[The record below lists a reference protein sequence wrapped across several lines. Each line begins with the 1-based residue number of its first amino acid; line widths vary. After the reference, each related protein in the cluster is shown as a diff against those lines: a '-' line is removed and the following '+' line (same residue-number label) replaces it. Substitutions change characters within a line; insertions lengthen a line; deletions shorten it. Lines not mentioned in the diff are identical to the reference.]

1 MHLLC
6 TNAVPLQLKEVRE
19 DEIKSGEIKYV
30 ILSHRWGD
38 DETSF
43 QDLACLEQNRL
54 KGTKGYKKI
63 QCFLKRAAK
72 EGYDYAWIDT
82 CCINK
87 ESSAELSEAIN
98 SMFRWYQLAD
108 ICYAYLQDVHPSK
121 SPEDINT
128 QLQKSEWFQRGWTLQ
143 ELIAPPSLVFLSND
157 WTNLGDKTGLSQLI
171 SKITLIDEGVLRGE
185 TRLGDCS
192 VAKRMSWA
200 SARVTTRTEDTA
212 YCLMGIFNVSM
223 PLLYGEGRKAFI
235 RLQEEIMKESDDQS
249 LFAWD
254 ASDFQGFN
262 ATGLLALTPA
272 FFKNSKNIVPFRP
285 LKKSSPYS
293 VTNKGIRV
301 ELPLLAIEAGV
312 VWSTSEEITQK
323 KALLLECQELST
335 DHRTKPVAILLGQ
348 LAGSDSRF
356 IRINHGLYRD
366 LAWAHLWFLEPSVIY
381 ARKIYWD
388 FEEAVIE
395 PARELNDLNLEVA
408 RPQRNIVIFFDDGYY
423 NGFRKGNYS
432 AIQTIHSL
440 ISDVGNPQI
449 CYYDQP
455 TSDDNIKNR
464 VMRAYEILETI
475 GVYVPYL
482 NTIHDIW
489 SSYQTWYRAVSCGN
503 PDLAR
508 GDFSEMSLVHSGNF
522 KLAVTFLGLFDSV
535 NTKPGCNL
543 ARGICDFQKEEYLPS
558 IVTHPGL
565 VVRHAVAIDEREP
578 SLRPN
583 LGNESAK
590 YMHDFEELWFPGGH
604 AVVTDSSPN
613 EKWKLGH
620 VPLVWMLRE
629 AARAGLGIDPHK
641 LRRYFDLE
649 ELNQAQPPKGDEDIL
664 KSIFFSEQM
673 KNGLYQAAKLGH
685 MHDYWKFHDRSTTR
699 SILMASTLEEIPLFD
714 ISKKRFS
721 SRAIILKKQLFW
733 NIRRG
738 STVDPI
744 LDRSSFLGETE
755 LSSHLG
761 QDWVKEFLYFQMRY
775 SSRKRSIPDR
785 LRRSIPNGTACHISV
800 IHRTC
805 SDDSTYRPANP
816 IDASILKG
824 PFLLRGWRIKRQADF
839 IGEYHILGESY
850 DNCNSS
856 RCYSTTLGS
865 LLPKSSVEYEM
876 S

>member
-464 VMRAYEILETI
+464 VMRAYEVHFLPDCET
-475 GVYVPYL
+475 
-482 NTIHDIW
+482 
-489 SSYQTWYRAVSCGN
+489 
-503 PDLAR
+503 
-508 GDFSEMSLVHSGNF
+508 LV
-522 KLAVTFLGLFDSV
+522 
-535 NTKPGCNL
+535 C
-543 ARGICDFQKEEYLPS
+543 
-558 IVTHPGL
+558 
-565 VVRHAVAIDEREP
+565 RE
-578 SLRPN
+578 N
-583 LGNESAK
+583 
-590 YMHDFEELWFPGGH
+590 
-604 AVVTDSSPN
+604 
-613 EKWKLGH
+613 
-620 VPLVWMLRE
+620 
-629 AARAGLGIDPHK
+629 
-641 LRRYFDLE
+641 
-649 ELNQAQPPKGDEDIL
+649 
-664 KSIFFSEQM
+664 
-673 KNGLYQAAKLGH
+673 
-685 MHDYWKFHDRSTTR
+685 
-699 SILMASTLEEIPLFD
+699 
-714 ISKKRFS
+714 
-721 SRAIILKKQLFW
+721 
-733 NIRRG
+733 
-738 STVDPI
+738 
-744 LDRSSFLGETE
+744 
-755 LSSHLG
+755 
-761 QDWVKEFLYFQMRY
+761 
-775 SSRKRSIPDR
+775 
-785 LRRSIPNGTACHISV
+785 
-800 IHRTC
+800 
-805 SDDSTYRPANP
+805 
-816 IDASILKG
+816 
-824 PFLLRGWRIKRQADF
+824 
-839 IGEYHILGESY
+839 
-850 DNCNSS
+850 
-856 RCYSTTLGS
+856 
-865 LLPKSSVEYEM
+865 
-876 S
+876 